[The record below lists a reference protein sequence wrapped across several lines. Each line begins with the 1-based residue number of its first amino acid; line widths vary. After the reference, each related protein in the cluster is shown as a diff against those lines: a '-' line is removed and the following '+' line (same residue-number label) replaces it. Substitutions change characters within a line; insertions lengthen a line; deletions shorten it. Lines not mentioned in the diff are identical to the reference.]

1 MPMTPHDAPIERL
14 LVVLPTWVGDVV
26 MATPTLRALRQLYP
40 EAHIAYLT
48 KPYAQSVIDACPW
61 CDAMIVDDAPSLVR
75 TAGRLRRE
83 RFDAAVL
90 LPNSFRSALVV
101 RLAGIPR
108 RIGYDRDSRG
118 LLLTDRL
125 LPLRDGRRYVPY
137 PALRYYLAVAEY
149 LGANDPDPAMAL
161 FTRPEDGEA
170 AGRLLDEAGVTRDAH
185 PLVMLNPGGRYGQA
199 KLWHADRFAEVAD
212 RLIDEHGA
220 TVLVNGAPS
229 ERAVLDE
236 VHKAARHDL
245 IDLPSRGSTLTLLK
259 SLVQRCDLMIT
270 NDTGPRHFA
279 AALNVPVVTVFGPTW
294 PQWTTIDFA
303 EERIVR
309 VDVPCGPC
317 QLKVCPKPERICMTR
332 IDSDMVM
339 AAAHELLQRQA
350 TVTGT

>member
-1 MPMTPHDAPIERL
+1 MTRKDAPIQRL

-40 EAHIAYLT
+40 QAHIAYLI
-48 KPYAQSVIDACPW
+48 KPYARSVIDGCPW
-61 CDAMIVDDAPSLVR
+61 CDAMIADDTRLIG
-75 TAGRLRRE
+75 TASRLRRE

-90 LPNSFRSALVV
+90 LPNSFRSALLV

-108 RIGYDRDSRG
+108 RIGYDRDARG

-125 LPLRDGRRYVPY
+125 LPLRDGLRYVPY

-149 LGANDPDPAMAL
+149 LGAADPDPAMAL
-161 FTRPEDGEA
+161 FTQPQDDEA
-170 AGRLLDEAGVTRDAH
+170 AGRLLADAGVTRDAH

-199 KLWHADRFAEVAD
+199 KLWHADRFARVAD

-236 VHKAARHDL
+236 VHKAAQHDL
-245 IDLPSRGSTLTLLK
+245 VDLPSRGSNLTLLK
-259 SLVQRCDLMIT
+259 SLVKRCDLMIT

-294 PQWTTIDFA
+294 PEWTTIDFA
-303 EERIVR
+303 QERIVR

-339 AAAHELLQRQA
+339 VAANELLQRHYTA
-350 TVTGT
+350 SGA